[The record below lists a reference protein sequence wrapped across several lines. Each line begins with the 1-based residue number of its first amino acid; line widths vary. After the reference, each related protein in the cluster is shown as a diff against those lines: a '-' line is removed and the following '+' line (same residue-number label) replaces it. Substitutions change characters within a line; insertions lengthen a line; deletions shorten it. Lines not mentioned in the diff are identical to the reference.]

1 MGVVNGSA
9 LMAAVSAVVVLAGC
23 APAQDGASAPSTT
36 VGETTSRPTP
46 AFTPPAVTLDGLY
59 VIEWTGSG
67 TRNGVAV
74 DDLRREKNGWAF
86 RTACDDDGCV
96 ATGGGIP
103 DPAKPQTP
111 LAAVRVADYADG
123 HWTMVWSVESG
134 PSCTGADGVTYSAP
148 GWSIWDIAVDAAGTL
163 TPTVTLVGA
172 GDCPY
177 IEVHRPIM
185 TRSEETLGG
194 VPVPDPAKQP
204 ARIASAAAGF
214 TGAYTLT
221 RTPRGR
227 PGAAQVANHQV
238 ATHCLRTE
246 TRCVTTSV
254 NSKAPEDFSVLQ
266 FDGNGFGRRTAGV
279 SEPCAAGG
287 TGVAEVVETL
297 KPDGTAAPLRT
308 VSGQRV
314 ATFGAG
320 CRGSVTDDVEYALA
334 AQ

>member
-1 MGVVNGSA
+1 MGVVNRSG
-9 LMAAVSAVVVLAGC
+9 LMAAVVTMLVLAGC
-23 APAQDGASAPSTT
+23 APSEDGVSAPSEASSATT
-36 VGETTSRPTP
+36 ARPAP
-46 AFTPPAVTLDGLY
+46 VAAPPDTLDGLY

-67 TRNGVAV
+67 TRNGVPV

-103 DPAKPQTP
+103 DPAKPETP

-123 HWTMVWSVESG
+123 HWTMVWTVENG
-134 PSCTGADGVTYSAP
+134 PSCTAADGVTYTAP
-148 GWSIWDIAVDAAGTL
+148 AWSIWDIAVDAAGTL

-172 GDCPY
+172 GDCPF

-185 TRSEETLGG
+185 TKGQDSLGG
-194 VPVPDPAKQP
+194 VPVPDPADQP
-204 ARIASAAAGF
+204 ARAAAAAAGF

-227 PGAAQVANHQV
+227 AGAAQTANHEVMTQG
-238 ATHCLRTE
+238 LRTE
-246 TRCVTTSV
+246 ARCVSTSV
-254 NSKAPEDFSVLQ
+254 NSEAPEDFSVLQ
-266 FDGNGFGRRTAGV
+266 FDGNGFGRRSAGM

-297 KPDGTAAPLRT
+297 KPGGTAAPLRT
-308 VSGQRV
+308 LSGERV
-314 ATFGAG
+314 ATFSAG
-320 CRGSVTDDVEYALA
+320 CRGSVTDDVEYLLA